1 MVNQIKF
8 GMSGTSV
15 QLEQER
21 APATSG
27 TFSTTH
33 WSIVLEAGREN
44 SSGAAQAL
52 ERLCGAYWYPLYAY
66 VRRQGHGPH
75 DAQDLVQEFFVR
87 LLERNYLRL
96 ADRNRG
102 RFRTFLL
109 TSLQH
114 FLINEWR
121 KHGCE
126 KRGGSQRLL
135 SLDEEIAESRFAGE
149 PAIEQP
155 PDALYDRGWAAIL
168 LERALA
174 ALRAEFEQSS
184 KLDLFERLKV
194 FVWGEKNA
202 LSYAAMGVQL
212 GLSEGAVKV
221 AVHRLRQRYG
231 ELLRA
236 EIAQTVATTVEVE
249 EELRY
254 LAAVIRG
261 GLDISG
267 NLAAGTL

>member
-1 MVNQIKF
+1 MTPPEGLCAAVHDR
-8 GMSGTSV
+8 SGD
-15 QLEQER
+15 
-21 APATSG
+21 
-27 TFSTTH
+27 FCTTH
-33 WSIVLEAGREN
+33 WSIVLEAGREH
-44 SSGAAQAL
+44 SPEAAQAL

-66 VRRQGHGPH
+66 VRRQGHGPD
-75 DAQDLVQEFFVR
+75 DAQDLVQEFFAR
-87 LLERNYLRL
+87 LLERHYLRL

-121 KHGCE
+121 RTSRE
-126 KRGGSQRLL
+126 RRGGNQRLL
-135 SLDEEIAESRFAGE
+135 SLDEEMAESRFAGE
-149 PAIEQP
+149 PAIAQP
-155 PDALYDRGWAAIL
+155 PDDLYDRGWAAIL
-168 LERALA
+168 LERALS

-202 LSYAAMGVQL
+202 LSYAAMAAQL

-236 EIAQTVATTVEVE
+236 EIAQTVATPAEVE

-254 LAAVIRG
+254 LASVIRG
-261 GLDISG
+261 GLIISG
-267 NLAAGTL
+267 NLAAATL